1 LGVSPF
7 FPDIQHR
14 MDMGVGASL
23 MLSWTALLL
32 WADRR
37 PLERKGVLLLTV
49 FPAVTCL
56 AITGIAAV
64 ITGAN
69 TLRNM
74 LPVFLMQSAL
84 AALFLVSYIVARR
97 SESVVV

>member
-1 LGVSPF
+1 
-7 FPDIQHR
+7 
-14 MDMGVGASL
+14 
-23 MLSWTALLL
+23 
-32 WADRR
+32 
-37 PLERKGVLLLTV
+37 
-49 FPAVTCL
+49 
-56 AITGIAAV
+56 V

-84 AALFLVSYIVARR
+84 SALFLVSYIVARR